1 MALENMKKNM
11 EAYIFYLALYLK
23 FTAFV
28 GDKNPQPAAY
38 THTEI
43 VK

>member
-1 MALENMKKNM
+1 M
-11 EAYIFYLALYLK
+11 AYIFYLTLYFK

-28 GDKNPQPAAY
+28 GDKNLRPAAY